1 MNLRKTNR
9 IKFFQQT
16 RVILLDFLLDYVEF
30 SLPLNLSGTCPSSGG
45 AVKGVDENG
54 GVWFSTFWEITHT
67 FYSFLFG

>member
-30 SLPLNLSGTCPSSGG
+30 SLPLNLSGTWPSSGG
-45 AVKGVDENG
+45 AVKGVAENG
-54 GVWFSTFWEITHT
+54 GGVVFN
-67 FYSFLFG
+67 FLGDNPFVLL